1 MFFGRQKWVEEHNNL
16 VLQYQETIT
25 LIKNSKKTVQD
36 KHIEQAKRLLK
47 SINLSLGKGLKQY
60 YLKGHLCFREKRNL
74 YKVYEKSMKKMN
86 KNN

>member
-36 KHIEQAKRLLK
+36 KHIEQAKKAIKKHKPELGERAEAILLERASVLQRRGIYTK
-47 SINLSLGKGLKQY
+47 
-60 YLKGHLCFREKRNL
+60 CT
-74 YKVYEKSMKKMN
+74 
-86 KNN
+86 KNP